1 MLGTLAACLRFR
13 RPRGRGRRSPLL
25 NVGARLAAGSPVD
38 TVEAACAFA
47 KATAHRDAARF
58 GPPVFSFLL
67 GGARIRKELRID
79 GPTSPKDMPPAAAA
93 ASQEKNASRAVW
105 TTAPLAM
112 CAALLRLDAGAFR
125 GLAAVASFH
134 GPKRATVAHFTT
146 RIALCG
152 LAAFRAAGSCAC
164 IRLRG
169 LPGSTSSPP
178 RPLRSFRRKPR
189 HPKIS
194 CVESQAA
201 DSNRPGCRRYA
212 PHRGHF
218 RRGLFNP
225 GPLFGGVPHAARAYR
240 CGCAPSKPPG
250 LVLAG
255 VATLR
260 GQVSGVHSA
269 RIRHATA
276 RTPCHAGCFALRS
289 PMRNAVTFHR
299 KPGRKLGLSAEKCSR
314 LEARTVIPFTP
325 LPSPRS
331 GTVAVMMENLPEN

>member
-1 MLGTLAACLRFR
+1 MTGRPHRKTCRLRR
-13 RPRGRGRRSPLL
+13 QQP
-25 NVGARLAAGSPVD
+25 
-38 TVEAACAFA
+38 A
-47 KATAHRDAARF
+47 KKRTQAARS
-58 GPPVFSFLL
+58 GRPHRLL
-67 GGARIRKELRID
+67 C
-79 GPTSPKDMPPAAAA
+79 
-93 ASQEKNASRAVW
+93 
-105 TTAPLAM
+105 APL
-112 CAALLRLDAGAFR
+112 CSGWTPELVAAWPLSRHS
-125 GLAAVASFH
+125 VYQN
-134 GPKRATVAHFTT
+134 GPRQPISPHALQ
-146 RIALCG
+146 LCG

-189 HPKIS
+189 HTKIS

-225 GPLFGGVPHAARAYR
+225 GAFFGGVPHAARADR

-255 VATLR
+255 VALLR

-276 RTPCHAGCFALRS
+276 RTPCHAGCYALRS
-289 PMRNAVTFHR
+289 PFPHADIFRPEAPDLVGASDRKMFFSDSDCTYFGGVILLSHDISYSLLRSRSLTRKQLLCGDEPQLQIRTRAAGRPHGAPPR
-299 KPGRKLGLSAEKCSR
+299 KPILS
-314 LEARTVIPFTP
+314 VTP
-325 LPSPRS
+325 
-331 GTVAVMMENLPEN
+331 